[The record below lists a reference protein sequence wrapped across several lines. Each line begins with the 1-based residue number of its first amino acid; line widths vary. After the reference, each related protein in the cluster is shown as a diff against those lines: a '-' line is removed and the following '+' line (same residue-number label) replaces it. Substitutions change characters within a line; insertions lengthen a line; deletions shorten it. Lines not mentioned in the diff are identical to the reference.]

1 MTAPITI
8 DELPGPKGLP
18 LLGNMFDIDT
28 HSPIDGFLAMA
39 KEYGPIY
46 KLTLPAGTR
55 VMVTG
60 ADLVDQMCDDT
71 TFDKKIGAGL
81 KGLQNSVAGGGLFTS
96 ETTDPMWH
104 RAHNILMAP
113 FSQQAMREY
122 MPRMLDI
129 AGQLTDKWSRL
140 NPDEEIN
147 LPVDMTALTLDTIAL
162 CGFDYRFN
170 SFYRETPHP
179 FVLAM
184 VRALLEAQARATQ
197 PKIQQRFRIK
207 ANRQMAEDQEYMR
220 AMVSGLVQDRR
231 RQGEA
236 ADNTDLLGRML
247 TGIDKQSGA
256 GLTDDNIIAQCMTF
270 LVAGHETTSGLLS
283 FAIYFLMKHP
293 EIAARA
299 RAEVDEVLGDDAEP
313 TYEQVR
319 RLTYVAQILDE
330 TLRLWPTAPIF
341 TRAPRADTVMV
352 GQYAIPA
359 GTAMSVL
366 IPGLHRDQSVW
377 GADAEEF
384 NPDHFSPENK
394 PTIPPNA
401 YKPFGFGMRS
411 CIGRQFALQ
420 EATLVL
426 GMLLQRFEF
435 IDHRNYQLHTLT
447 ALTIKPQ
454 DLYIKIRLRADRN
467 LVHRERAAA
476 AAAPVAEPAAGPAV
490 AGHGTPLMVLFG
502 SNLGTA
508 EGIANKL
515 AGEGTE
521 RGFQVTVGALDDHVG
536 ALPTAG
542 AVVMVCASYN
552 GQPPENAENF
562 VTWLRD
568 PELPGD
574 AFAGVRY
581 TVFGCGDTDWAAT
594 YQAVPTLLDV
604 KLERRG
610 ASRVH
615 PRGAGDAHADFD
627 DQYRSWHTALWS
639 DLAAALDLPSTA
651 ADPVTAGP
659 RLSITLVNR
668 ALANPV
674 LLSYEA
680 TPARVR
686 ENRELTLIGPPAPG
700 ARSTRHLDVALP
712 DGMDYR
718 AGDHLGVLPRN
729 SIALIRRVMFRF
741 ALDAGMYVTIVPN
754 SGTHTHLPV
763 DEPAPL
769 LSVLGS
775 CVELQAPASRAD
787 IEVLASYTD
796 DPAQQA
802 ELQALIGDDAESRT
816 RYREQVAGS
825 NVSVLDLLE
834 RYPGCAVPFA
844 VYLDMLPALQPRY
857 YSISSSPLV
866 SPDVCSITAGVL
878 RAPARGGD
886 REFAGVASNYLASM
900 APNSTIFVFRREPTI
915 PFRPPADPGIGMIMI
930 GAGTGLA
937 PFRGF
942 LQERAAQKARGESL
956 APSLLF
962 FGCRNPD
969 TDNLYADEMA
979 EFEKTADVRVYT
991 SFSRAPR
998 DGRKY
1003 AQDEMLAHQ
1012 DEVWDLIEQKASIFV
1027 CGNARTLAPG
1037 VRAALTQIAASKTG
1051 QSGDEC
1057 QAWLANLRTEH
1068 RFLEDIW
1075 GAG

>member
-1 MTAPITI
+1 MTEPISI
-8 DELPGPKGLP
+8 DQLPGPKGLP
-18 LLGNMFDIDT
+18 VLGNLFDIDT

-96 ETTDPMWH
+96 ETSDPMWH

-197 PKIQQRFRIK
+197 PKIQQRLRIR

-220 AMVSGLVQDRR
+220 ALVNGLVQDRR
-231 RQGEA
+231 RQGDA

-247 TGIDKQSGA
+247 TGIDKQSGL

-283 FAIYFLMKHP
+283 FAIYYLMKNP
-293 EIAARA
+293 ELAARA
-299 RAEVDEVLGDDAEP
+299 VAEVDEVLGDDAEP

-341 TRAPRADTVMV
+341 TRAPREDTVMV
-352 GQYAIPA
+352 DKYAIPA

-435 IDHRNYQLHTLT
+435 IDHRDYQLHTLT

-454 DLYIKIRLRADRN
+454 DLYIKIKHRTDRE
-467 LVHRERAAA
+467 LVHREAVAAA
-476 AAAPVAEPAAGPAV
+476 AVPAAGAASGPAV
-490 AGHGTPLMVLFG
+490 AGHGTPLAVLFG

-515 AGEGTE
+515 AREGTE
-521 RGFQVTVGALDDHVG
+521 RGFQVTIAALDDHVG
-536 ALPTAG
+536 QPPSG
-542 AVVMVCASYN
+542 AVIVVCSSYN
-552 GQPPENAENF
+552 GQPPENAADF
-562 VTWLRD
+562 VRWMRD
-568 PELPGD
+568 PALPAD
-574 AFAGVRY
+574 AFAGVKY

-594 YQAVPTLLDV
+594 YQAVPTLLDGE
-604 KLERRG
+604 LERHG

-627 DQYRSWHTALWS
+627 EQYRSWHAALWT
-639 DLAAALDLPSTA
+639 DLAAALNLPTTA
-651 ADPVTAGP
+651 AEPATTGP
-659 RLSITLVNR
+659 RLSITMVNR
-668 ALANPV
+668 QLTNPV
-674 LLSYEA
+674 VLSYEA
-680 TPARVR
+680 APARVR
-686 ENRELTLIGPPAPG
+686 ENRELTLIGAPAPG
-700 ARSTRHLDVALP
+700 ARSTRHLEVALP
-712 DGMDYR
+712 DGVQYR

-729 SIALIRRVMFRF
+729 SIELIRRVMFRF
-741 ALDAGMYVTIVPN
+741 TLDAGMYVTIIAN
-754 SGTHTHLPV
+754 SGTHTHLPT

-769 LSVLGS
+769 LGVLGS
-775 CVELQAPASRAD
+775 CVELQATASRAD
-787 IEVLASYTD
+787 IDVLAAYTD
-796 DPAQQA
+796 DPGQQA
-802 ELQALIGDDAESRT
+802 ELRALIGQDEQSRG
-816 RYREQVAGS
+816 RYREQVAGP
-825 NVSVLDLLE
+825 NLSVLDLLE
-834 RYPGCAVPFA
+834 RYPGCELPFE
-844 VYLDMLPALQPRY
+844 VYLDLLPALQPRY

-866 SPDVCSITAGVL
+866 SPDVCTVTAGVL
-878 RAPARGGD
+878 RAPARGRD
-886 REFAGVASNYLASM
+886 REFDGVCSNYLASM

-915 PFRPPADPGIGMIMI
+915 PFRPPADPGVPMIMI

-962 FGCRNPD
+962 FGCRNPEHD
-969 TDNLYADEMA
+969 YLYADEMA
-979 EFEKTADVRVYT
+979 EFEKTADVRVYPA
-991 SFSRAPR
+991 FSRQPR
-998 DGRKY
+998 EGRKY
-1003 AQDEMLAHQ
+1003 AQDEMVAHQ
-1012 DEVWDLIEQKASIFV
+1012 DEVWELIEQNASIFV

-1051 QSGDEC
+1051 QSADRC
-1057 QAWLANLRTEH
+1057 QAWLSDLRAEH